1 MKKQE
6 QPEAGQKE
14 RNGVLGEAVG
24 VILQVGWSRK
34 ASLHDLE
41 AELSIGRRDQG
52 KTEEEHFWLRNWQ
65 MLRAGTWLQVSE
77 EMKTEV

>member
-1 MKKQE
+1 M
-6 QPEAGQKE
+6 
-14 RNGVLGEAVG
+14 LGEAAG

-41 AELSIGRRDQG
+41 AELSIVRRDQG

-65 MLRAGTWLQVSE
+65 MLRAEMWLQVFE
-77 EMKTEV
+77 KMKNRSVVMNEDSRGQRMTRSL